1 MTSLPIAVVGA
12 GPVGLAA
19 AAHLIERGLPV
30 RLYEAGT
37 TVGASVL
44 DWSHVRVFT
53 PWKYNVD
60 TAAHAILARRGW
72 VMPPAEDLPTG
83 AELYDDYLRPL
94 AETTELARV
103 IETGAQVE
111 AISRL
116 GIDKVASNGRRD
128 RPFRLRIKRVD
139 GTSRH
144 DLARAVIDASGTW
157 THPNPLGGDGLV
169 QPGSWNMRAGLPTA
183 CPMFSGAIE
192 RPMPAAERW

>member
-1 MTSLPIAVVGA
+1 MPFRG

-19 AAHLIERGLPV
+19 AAHLIGRGLPV
-30 RLYEAGT
+30 RVYEAGT

-60 TAAHAILARRGW
+60 TAAQALLERQGW

-94 AETTELARV
+94 AETPELARA

-116 GIDKVASNGRRD
+116 GIDKVASKGRSD
-128 RPFRLRIKRVD
+128 RPFRLRIERSD
-139 GTSRH
+139 G
-144 DLARAVIDASGTW
+144 AAAMTW
-157 THPNPLGGDGLV
+157 
-169 QPGSWNMRAGLPTA
+169 PGR
-183 CPMFSGAIE
+183 
-192 RPMPAAERW
+192 